1 MPAPIAPRWI
11 LGIGAT
17 LAAIVVI
24 LTQLG
29 KIQDFLCREGVTRVC
44 PAQFALNIG
53 KWPNDIA
60 GGWEATISNPTN
72 YSAQIVDAN
81 LVFQRQIALPIMIG
95 VTPGPADWQA
105 PSACTTGEAVIPTVE
120 LKPASTTSLR
130 LMLYAGSQRLTNQ
143 RVMTSIDQTIPERQT
158 IQCDLVVSVS
168 GGDGRTYKLHS
179 GFACSRLPGPTC
191 R

>member
-1 MPAPIAPRWI
+1 MPAPNAPRSI
-11 LGIGAT
+11 LLIGAT

-24 LTQLG
+24 LTQVS

-44 PAQFALNIG
+44 AAQFALKIG

-60 GGWEATISNPTN
+60 GGWQATISNPTN

-81 LVFQRQIALPIMIG
+81 LIFQRQIAPPVMIG

-105 PSACTTGEAVIPTVE
+105 PSTCAAGEAAIPTVE
-120 LKPASTTSLR
+120 LKPTSTTSLR
-130 LMLYAGSQRLTNQ
+130 LMLYAGPQRPTNQ
-143 RVMTSIDQTIPERQT
+143 RVMAAIDQTIPELQS
-158 IQCDLVVSVS
+158 IPCDLVVSVS